1 MKTLITMAAL
11 IAATATN
18 VFAQEN
24 NALEIKNLQKE
35 VISNDNN
42 QFKLFSHEDLEVDLN
57 FTLDKSDSYVVVIF
71 NNKDKVV
78 FTKKIEKKGRNRVY
92 FDTKQDEEYTVKLY
106 SEKDINLVG
115 LLNRK

>member
-42 QFKLFSHEDLEVDLN
+42 QFKLF
-57 FTLDKSDSYVVVIF
+57 
-71 NNKDKVV
+71 
-78 FTKKIEKKGRNRVY
+78 
-92 FDTKQDEEYTVKLY
+92 
-106 SEKDINLVG
+106 
-115 LLNRK
+115 